1 MLPQVSG
8 QFMLDLITRI
18 IMIMMM
24 RMIIG
29 IIIII
34 IIMIMIKTI
43 MIKRT
48 PAN

>member
-24 RMIIG
+24 MIIG

-34 IIMIMIKTI
+34 IIIIIIKTI

>member
-24 RMIIG
+24 MMIIG

-34 IIMIMIKTI
+34 IIIIKTI